1 MSRRLRSFKRWMRS
15 HGIECS
21 DALELAEE
29 APGRGV
35 FVAALCG
42 LKEGDLV
49 ATIPKSACLTTRTS
63 GARPLIEGAALGG
76 CLALAVA
83 LMYER
88 SLGPG
93 SPWYGYLRL
102 LPDRECVPLV
112 WSASE
117 VEELLAGTELDK
129 TVKEDKA
136 CLYEDWK
143 ESIEPLIHTGPL
155 KLDPHYFG
163 LEQYFSAKTLISSR
177 SFEID
182 SYHGSGMVPLADL
195 FNHKTGA
202 ENVHFTNAAL
212 PSDSDDE
219 SADNISDASS
229 SSRPSMEVNSNS
241 PGGKDE
247 ALEMIVVR
255 EVDAGA
261 EVFNTYGLVGNAA
274 LLHRYGFT
282 ELDNPF
288 DIINIDLALVTKWSS
303 YKFSNRRTRSRLS
316 TWRKLNYSGC
326 TSQDSEYFEI
336 SYNGEPQLELL
347 VLLYI
352 ITLVESTFEKL
363 KMMMDTLES
372 TYDCFSS
379 VVELIKIT
387 RSNGC
392 KDLKIINGQKEPED
406 LKKLLLTES
415 VCCALLA
422 LADSRESLYGSNS
435 LEDDLKK
442 LSNCCCISERK
453 LYHSLVLRV
462 SERKILRRLR
472 AYATRSS
479 KKRKL

>member
-63 GARPLIEGAALGG
+63 GARPLIEGA
-76 CLALAVA
+76 
-83 LMYER
+83 R
-88 SLGPG
+88 SAGASPSPSPSCTSAASARL
-93 SPWYGYLRL
+93 PWYGYLRL

-117 VEELLAGTELDK
+117 VEELLAGTELEK

-143 ESIEPLIHTGPL
+143 DSIEPLIHTGPL

-229 SSRPSMEVNSNS
+229 SSRSSMEVNSNS
-241 PGGKDE
+241 PGGNDE

-255 EVDAGA
+255 EVDAGQ
-261 EVFNTYGLVGNAA
+261 
-274 LLHRYGFT
+274 
-282 ELDNPF
+282 
-288 DIINIDLALVTKWSS
+288 
-303 YKFSNRRTRSRLS
+303 
-316 TWRKLNYSGC
+316 
-326 TSQDSEYFEI
+326 SQDSEYFEI

-435 LEDDLKK
+435 LEDDLKE